1 VFRETHARSVAK
13 AVSWRLMGTVAT
25 ALIVFVVTRRL
36 ALSLAVG
43 VFEFVSKIGFFW
55 LHERMWE
62 RIRFGREEIQPVVVW
77 LTGLP
82 GAGKS
87 SLSQF
92 VADSLRRKG
101 FKVELLDGE
110 MVRRLFP
117 QTGFSRA
124 ERDEHIRRLGFLAS
138 KLEQQGV
145 SVVAATVSPYAE
157 SREFVR
163 GLCRNFIEVH
173 VATPLEECERR
184 DVKGLYARARR
195 GEIRNF
201 TGLDDP
207 YEAPPNP
214 TIRIDTSGST
224 VEQSG
229 APLLALV
236 EDRIL
241 HGSR

>member
-13 AVSWRLMGTVAT
+13 AVSWRLMGTLAT
-25 ALIVFVVTRRL
+25 ALIVFVFTRRL
-36 ALSLAVG
+36 VLSLAVG

-55 LHERMWE
+55 LHERLWE
-62 RIRFGREEIQPVVVW
+62 RIRFGREEVQPVVIW

-87 SLSQF
+87 SLSQWLTD
-92 VADSLRRKG
+92 ALRKRG
-101 FKVELLDGE
+101 LKVELLDGE
-110 MVRRLFP
+110 MVRQVFP
-117 QTGFSRA
+117 RTGFTRS

-138 KLEQQGV
+138 RLEQQGV
-145 SVVAATVSPYAE
+145 SVVAATVSPYTV

-184 DVKGLYARARR
+184 DAKGLYAQARR

-201 TGLDDP
+201 TGIDDP
-207 YEAPPNP
+207 YEAPEQPAL
-214 TIRIDTSGST
+214 RIDTSQAT
-224 VEQSG
+224 VEQCG
-229 APLLALV
+229 AQLLALV
-236 EDRIL
+236 EKRIL
-241 HGSR
+241 QPS

>member
-1 VFRETHARSVAK
+1 MFRETHARSVAK

-25 ALIVFVVTRRL
+25 ALIVFIVTRRL
-36 ALSLAVG
+36 VLSLAVG
-43 VFEFVSKIGFFW
+43 LFEFVSKIGFFW

-92 VADSLRRKG
+92 VADSLRAKG

-110 MVRRLFP
+110 MVRHLFP

-184 DVKGLYARARR
+184 DAKGLYARARR

-207 YEAPPNP
+207 YEAPSNP
-214 TIRIDTSGST
+214 TIRLDTTGNT

-229 APLLALV
+229 AQLLALV
-236 EDRIL
+236 EQRIL
-241 HGSR
+241 HGS